1 MAYFEFPHT
10 RSYEGDLG
18 YIIKHMSQLVDEYN
32 KLVDDQAALDAKM
45 AEIEATYQAILAG
58 DFPEALKEAF
68 YNWMIEN
75 ASNIVAR
82 MIKNVFFGLTDS
94 GYFCA
99 WVPESWSDIT
109 FKTSGYDYATPL
121 APDFGHLIL
130 QY

>member
-18 YIIKHMSQLVDEYN
+18 YIIKHMAQLVDEYN

-45 AEIEATYQAILAG
+45 DEIEATYQAILAG

-109 FKTSGYDYATPL
+109 FKTSGYDYTTPL

>member
-18 YIIKHMSQLVDEYN
+18 YIIKNMSKLIDDYN
-32 KLVDDQAALDAKM
+32 SIVDDQKAIDEKM
-45 AEIEATYQAILAG
+45 AEIEATYQAILNG

-99 WVPESWSDIT
+99 WVPESWQDIT
-109 FKTSGYDYATPL
+109 FKTSEYDYTTPL
-121 APDFGHLIL
+121 CPEFGHLIL

>member
-18 YIIKHMSQLVDEYN
+18 YIIKNMSKLIDDYN
-32 KLVDDQAALDAKM
+32 SIVDDQKAIDEKM
-45 AEIEATYQAILAG
+45 AEIEATYQATLDG
-58 DFPEALKEAF
+58 DFPESLKEAF

-94 GYFCA
+94 GYFTA
-99 WVPESWSDIT
+99 YIPDSWQDIT
-109 FKTSGYDYATPL
+109 FKTTGFDVIVPTVPEY
-121 APDFGHLIL
+121 GHLVL

>member
-18 YIIKHMSQLVDEYN
+18 WIIKNLKKLVDEYN
-32 KLVDDQAALDAKM
+32 AIADDQKALDEKM
-45 AEIEATYQAILAG
+45 AEIEKVYQDIISG
-58 DFPEALKEAF
+58 DFPEAFKEAIF
-68 YNWMIEN
+68 TWLQEN
-75 ASNIVAR
+75 AANIIAR

-99 WVPESWSDIT
+99 WIPDSWSDIT
-109 FKTSGYDYATPL
+109 FKTTGFDIDVPIQPEY
-121 APDFGHLIL
+121 GHLVL